1 MKWPL
6 GVLQARAISS
16 MMSLLDLQYLS
27 TGVAQSTQTNCTVVE
42 PWEFNENGP
51 NPCYM
56 FTEALSPYRDA
67 TVNPKPTSGY
77 SDA

>member
-42 PWEFNENGP
+42 PWVRRFDR
-51 NPCYM
+51 
-56 FTEALSPYRDA
+56 TDA
-67 TVNPKPTSGY
+67 VQYADPFRNSTRTAQTHAICSRRP
-77 SDA
+77 